1 MDDLQ
6 NIKTG
11 VTKSLDL
18 PCIIIDK
25 SGRIIALNNEVKKIV
40 NGALP
45 QLNFFDLFDEQN
57 LLTLQRIFI
66 DARKYEIAV
75 KDVIGLKSGNELKNY
90 EIIFSPLKSENNI
103 YFTVCFSGTPE
114 SKSEHETQKFI
125 IATNEIEK
133 IVSDKRILSVVN
145 KVKLTYPFTFIEK
158 AKLQKD
164 INELDLFFWIKDPN
178 GKFILVNDIYAK
190 TLGFTANQLEGKNEQ
205 DYLPKYLVTLYKTV
219 NQYIVDTSNSL
230 VLDSSSSPITADLK
244 KGIQII
250 QFPICDLDNKTVAI
264 IGFSQE
270 SAKTIQIETKEDINK
285 SVFKDI
291 PIPILIIDK
300 EYKII
305 FSSSEFLKIML
316 LPDRLDLSRTELSKY
331 FEKGFITKVEEYL
344 NDHSQKEPLDF
355 TYTFEEKG
363 NLALEVNIEKIF
375 DEENIYDGAKI
386 IFTPKNELQIVNES
400 KAKLYD
406 SLLNNMPEA
415 MFIYDID
422 NLKFLEVNDSAL
434 KLYGYKRN
442 DFLNM
447 DLTDLYAPEDI
458 QTLIQSSDSK
468 TLNSGP
474 WRHKKS
480 DGTSILVELTRTN
493 VDYKGKKGHLNIIKN
508 VSDLA
513 EEKKKN
519 QLLQSV
525 YDHTSDLIII
535 TDKDGF
541 IQTANEQI
549 SRKLGYSRKD
559 LEARPFISL
568 VSDDDRAK
576 VNKNIFHS
584 GLLKTTSLE
593 LEFKKPSGTLFKSI
607 VIATP
612 IKNYNGEIESYS
624 IILKPIEE
632 KIENG
637 DIKKLEDEGA
647 EKVDAPFLSHMFHE
661 LLTPI
666 NVILGFAQE
675 LWESIE
681 SPSDEQ
687 KEAVDI
693 IKENQKL
700 LLQIM
705 DNAVEYSALQQ
716 KVVKFKP
723 ELIKFVD
730 MLNSLK
736 DNTIKLCE
744 TKKVELEYGKIS
756 SSLSLESDKQKLI
769 SLISLFIKIAVQI
782 TKENSVYLSA
792 YNIDENT
799 IVVAI
804 KDTKKVI
811 SPYLLKGLN
820 DVFSDEESVIRRNY
834 GFSRFSLR
842 LTNRLI
848 ELLSAKKYVVMKD
861 GEAVEFGLTFPVK
874 FTITEKT
881 SYELESVKP
890 PVPEAKPS
898 ARPAIPETPDKP
910 QVKPKFQEL
919 DLTQLSV
926 LYFEDQVDSQI
937 LFKNQMRDLKSIEFA
952 PSFESALP
960 LLKTKRF
967 DFIIMDINLQGEYN
981 GLDALR
987 IIQKMPG
994 HKDIPIIASTAYTQ
1008 PGARENF
1015 MAAGFSDFIPKPLL
1029 RDKIIEILK
1038 RLLVK

>member
-1 MDDLQ
+1 MDELQ

-11 VTKSLDL
+11 VSKSLEM

-25 SGRIIALNNEVKKIV
+25 SGRIIALNREVKKIIP
-40 NGALP
+40 GALP
-45 QLNFFDLFDEQN
+45 QLNFFDMFDEQI

-75 KDVIGLKSGNELKNY
+75 KEVIGLKLENEIKNY
-90 EIIFSPLKSENNI
+90 EITFSPLKSENNI
-103 YFTVCFSGTPE
+103 YFIVCFSATIE
-114 SKSEHETQKFI
+114 SKTEQETQKFI

-133 IVSDKRILSVVN
+133 LITDKRILSIID
-145 KVKLTYPFTFIEK
+145 KIKLTYPFTFIEK
-158 AKLQKD
+158 AKLQKE
-164 INELDLFFWIKDPN
+164 INDLNQYFWIKDPN
-178 GKFILVNDIYAK
+178 GKFILVNDYYAK
-190 TLGFTANQLEGKNEQ
+190 ALGFSVNQLEGKNEL
-205 DYLPKYLVTLYKTV
+205 DYLPKYLITLYKTV
-219 NQYIVDTSNSL
+219 NLYISETSNSL
-230 VLDSSSSPITADLK
+230 ILDSTSSPITVNLK

-270 SAKTIQIETKEDINK
+270 YTPTVQLESKEELNKNFIKELQIPVLFIDKDDKIIFASHELLKLLLLPSHLEINK
-285 SVFKDI
+285 S
-291 PIPILIIDK
+291 
-300 EYKII
+300 
-305 FSSSEFLKIML
+305 
-316 LPDRLDLSRTELSKY
+316 ELGKY
-331 FEKGFITKVEEYL
+331 FEKGFIKKI
-344 NDHSQKEPLDF
+344 NDYISDNTNKEPLSF

-363 NLALEVNIEKIF
+363 NLNLEVNVTK
-375 DEENIYDGAKI
+375 IYDDNNEYIGSRI
-386 IFTPKNELQIVNES
+386 VFTPKNELQIVNES

-406 SLLNNMPEA
+406 SLLNSLPEA
-415 MFIYDID
+415 MFIYDLE
-422 NLKFLEVNDSAL
+422 NLKFLEVNESAL
-434 KLYGYKRN
+434 KLYGYKRS

-468 TLNSGP
+468 TVSPGP

-480 DGTSILVELTRTN
+480 DGSSILVELTRTS
-493 VDYKGKKGHLNIIKN
+493 VEYKGKKGHLNIVKN
-508 VSDLA
+508 VSEQV
-513 EEKKKN
+513 EEKKRN

-541 IQTANEQI
+541 IQTANEQV
-549 SRKLGYSRKD
+549 SRKIGYSRKD
-559 LEARPFISL
+559 LESRPFISL

-612 IKNYNGEIESYS
+612 IKDYNGEIENYS
-624 IILKPIEE
+624 IILKPVEE
-632 KIENG
+632 KTDTG
-637 DIKKLEDEGA
+637 DIKKLEDESA

-681 SPSDEQ
+681 TPTDEQ

-730 MLNSLK
+730 ILNSVK
-736 DNTIKLCE
+736 ENTHKLCE
-744 TKKVELEYGKIS
+744 SKKIELEFGKIS
-756 SSLSLESDKQKLI
+756 SSLTLESDKQKFI
-769 SLISLFIKIAVQI
+769 SLISLFVKIAIQI

-792 YNIDENT
+792 SNLDENT
-799 IVVAI
+799 IVVSI
-804 KDTKKVI
+804 KDNKNGIT
-811 SPYLLKGLN
+811 PYLLKGFN

-848 ELLSAKKYVVMKD
+848 ELLSAKKYVVMKE

-874 FTITEKT
+874 FTINEKT

-890 PVPEAKPS
+890 EVTEAKTI
-898 ARPAIPETPDKP
+898 IPEVKEKP
-910 QVKPKFQEL
+910 QVKPKYQEL
-919 DLTQLSV
+919 DLTQLSA
-926 LYFEDQVDSQI
+926 LYLEDQVDSQI
-937 LFKNQMRDLKSIEFA
+937 LFKSQMKDLKSIEFA
-952 PSFESALP
+952 PSFELALP
-960 LLKTKRF
+960 LLKAKRF

-1015 MAAGFSDFIPKPLL
+1015 IAAGFSDFIPKPLL
-1029 RDKIIEILK
+1029 REKIIEILK

>member
-1 MDDLQ
+1 MDELQ

-11 VTKSLDL
+11 VSKSLEM

-25 SGRIIALNNEVKKIV
+25 SGRIIALNREVKKIIP
-40 NGALP
+40 GALP
-45 QLNFFDLFDEQN
+45 QLNFFDMFDEQI

-75 KDVIGLKSGNELKNY
+75 KEVIGLKLENEVKNY
-90 EIIFSPLKSENNI
+90 EITFSPLKSENNI
-103 YFTVCFSGTPE
+103 YFIVCFSATID
-114 SKSEHETQKFI
+114 SKTEQETQKFI

-133 IVSDKRILSVVN
+133 LITDKRILSIID
-145 KVKLTYPFTFIEK
+145 KIKLTYPFTFIEK
-158 AKLQKD
+158 AKLQKE
-164 INELDLFFWIKDPN
+164 INDLNQYFWIKDPN
-178 GKFILVNDIYAK
+178 GKFILVNDYYAK
-190 TLGFTANQLEGKNEQ
+190 ALGFTVNQLEGKNEL
-205 DYLPKYLVTLYKTV
+205 DYLPKYLITLYKTV
-219 NQYIVDTSNSL
+219 NLYISETSNSL
-230 VLDSSSSPITADLK
+230 ILDSTSSPITVNLK

-270 SAKTIQIETKEDINK
+270 YTPTLQIESKEELNK
-285 SVFKDI
+285 NFIKELQI
-291 PIPILIIDK
+291 PVLFIDK
-300 EYKII
+300 DDKII
-305 FSSSEFLKIML
+305 FASHELLKLLL
-316 LPDRLDLSRTELSKY
+316 LPSHVDISKSELSKY
-331 FEKGFITKVEEYL
+331 FEKGFIKKI
-344 NDHSQKEPLDF
+344 NDYISDNTNKEPLSF

-363 NLALEVNIEKIF
+363 NLTLEVNIAK
-375 DEENIYDGAKI
+375 IYDDNNEYIGSRI
-386 IFTPKNELQIVNES
+386 VFTPKNELQIVNES

-406 SLLNNMPEA
+406 SLLNSLPEA
-415 MFIYDID
+415 MFIYDLE
-422 NLKFLEVNDSAL
+422 NLKFLEVNESAL
-434 KLYGYKRN
+434 KLYGYKRS

-468 TLNSGP
+468 TVSPGP

-480 DGTSILVELTRTN
+480 DGSSILVELTRTS
-493 VDYKGKKGHLNIIKN
+493 VEYKGKKAHLNIVKN
-508 VSDLA
+508 VSEQV
-513 EEKKKN
+513 EEKKRN

-541 IQTANEQI
+541 IQTANEQV
-549 SRKLGYSRKD
+549 SRKIGYSRKD
-559 LEARPFISL
+559 LESRPFISL

-612 IKNYNGEIESYS
+612 IKDYNGEIENYS
-624 IILKPIEE
+624 IILKPVEE
-632 KIENG
+632 KTDTG
-637 DIKKLEDEGA
+637 DIKKLEDESA
-647 EKVDAPFLSHMFHE
+647 EKIDAPFLSHMFHE

-681 SPSDEQ
+681 TPTDEQ

-705 DNAVEYSALQQ
+705 DNAVEYSTLQQ

-730 MLNSLK
+730 ILNSVK
-736 DNTIKLCE
+736 ENTHKLCE
-744 TKKVELEYGKIS
+744 SKKIELEYGKIS
-756 SSLSLESDKQKLI
+756 SSLTLESDKQKFI
-769 SLISLFIKIAVQI
+769 SLISLFVKIAIQI

-792 YNIDENT
+792 FNLDENT
-799 IVVAI
+799 IVVSI
-804 KDTKKVI
+804 KDNKNGIT
-811 SPYLLKGLN
+811 PYLLKGFN

-848 ELLSAKKYVVMKD
+848 ELLSAKKYVVMKE

-874 FTITEKT
+874 FTINEKT

-890 PVPEAKPS
+890 EVTETKTI
-898 ARPAIPETPDKP
+898 IPEVKEKP
-910 QVKPKFQEL
+910 QVKPKYQEL
-919 DLTQLSV
+919 DLTQLSA
-926 LYFEDQVDSQI
+926 LYLEDQVDSQI
-937 LFKNQMRDLKSIEFA
+937 LFKSQMKDLKSIEFA
-952 PSFESALP
+952 PSFELALP
-960 LLKTKRF
+960 LLKAKRF

-1015 MAAGFSDFIPKPLL
+1015 IAAGFSDFIPKPLL
-1029 RDKIIEILK
+1029 REKIIETLK